1 MGKENY
7 LSQGNM
13 SKERLNQTSGASL
26 HGISEREMPIKSSA
40 NKNPLDESLAHPDR
54 PTLYIEGL
62 TAFLRK
68 EYYRRM
74 GVYCNGA
81 NDEEDKLM
89 KFWFNYVSDDGKKAY

>member
-1 MGKENY
+1 M
-7 LSQGNM
+7 
-13 SKERLNQTSGASL
+13 
-26 HGISEREMPIKSSA
+26 SERDKPIKTNV

-54 PTLYIEGL
+54 PTIYIDGL

-81 NDEEDKLM
+81 ADEEDELS
-89 KFWFNYVSDDGKKAY
+89 KFWYNYVSEDGKKAYQKKLQEKRDKAHEKA